1 MTEPRSSKT
10 APKRDWIDVVDGA
23 LSRADRALDRFR
35 KTPRKRLEHVPSPP
49 MPTDPFGAPRL
60 SRASDQDADRPPT
73 KPDPVMQSLG
83 DPGLPV
89 QIFGKRTCDASAR
102 AVQYL
107 REHSVVARMIEL
119 DDPDNRG
126 LEDRLV
132 RETKRYATPWIFV
145 RGRYIGGLDELAALE
160 KAGKLDQP

>member
-1 MTEPRSSKT
+1 MTEPRSTKS

-35 KTPRKRLEHVPSPP
+35 KQPRKRLDYVPNPP

-60 SRASDQDADRPPT
+60 PKDDDNRAA
-73 KPDPVMQSLG
+73 KPDPAQKSLG
-83 DPGLPV
+83 DPGLSV
-89 QIFGKRTCDASAR
+89 QIFGKRTCDSSAR

-107 REHSVVARMIEL
+107 RERSIVARMIEL

-145 RGRYIGGLDELAALE
+145 RGSYIGGLDELAALE
-160 KAGKLDQP
+160 KAGKLDAT